1 MGLAY
6 GPAGEETAG
15 AGSYIPTMRDVLRNL
30 ARVIAVAAF
39 VVPAIAFD
47 GPTQKGSPKK
57 AAAQKADGGADQE
70 KSQAAALVQQAFDA
84 GIKAYGAGKFEE
96 AQRAFEAAVRG
107 GLPASQMPRLLYYRG
122 LTFRKLGK
130 PGFAISD
137 LTSALWLKGSLSE
150 AERADAVKARALAYN
165 EAGISDVPP
174 VPQSAY
180 ASPPAMPGKGASS
193 STQTAMAGGDGGTS
207 ATISS
212 APAAPTPQSSSGG
225 GIGGFFS
232 SLFGGGSSS
241 SEPAPSAPPVAA
253 PAQAASGWGAATEVI
268 PNASAK
274 RAPEIAAPFV
284 TQVASVDDSANVPRR
299 GAAPSGKYRLQVA
312 AVRTRSEAEALA
324 GLLVGRHG
332 DQLGGRQ
339 PEVDESVIGSMGTF
353 YRVRLGPYASAGE
366 PERLCTAL
374 QADGFDCLLVTQ

>member
-39 VVPAIAFD
+39 VVPAAAFD
-47 GPTQKGSPKK
+47 GPTQKSSPKK
-57 AAAQKADGGADQE
+57 AAAQAADGEDKE

-84 GIKAYGAGKFEE
+84 GIKAYGAGKFQE

-137 LTSALWLKGSLSE
+137 LTSALWLKGGLSE
-150 AERADAVKARALAYN
+150 AERADAIKARALAYN
-165 EAGISDVPP
+165 ESGISDVPP

-193 STQTAMAGGDGGTS
+193 STQTAMARDDGGTS
-207 ATISS
+207 ATISN

-241 SEPAPSAPPVAA
+241 SEPAPSAPPAGA
-253 PAQAASGWGAATEVI
+253 PAQAAAGWGAATEVI

-284 TQVASVDDSANVPRR
+284 TQVASVDERSSVPAQR
-299 GAAPSGKYRLQVA
+299 AVPSGKYRLQVA

-332 DQLGGRQ
+332 NNLGGRQ

-353 YRVRLGPYASAGE
+353 YRVRVGPYASAGE
-366 PERLCTAL
+366 PERLCATL

>member
-1 MGLAY
+1 
-6 GPAGEETAG
+6 
-15 AGSYIPTMRDVLRNL
+15 MRDALRNL
-30 ARVIAVAAF
+30 ARVIAVVAF
-39 VVPAIAFD
+39 VVPASAFD

-57 AAAQKADGGADQE
+57 AAAHTAGSEADQE
-70 KSQAAALVQQAFDA
+70 KSKAAALVQQAFDA
-84 GIKAYGAGKFEE
+84 GIKAYGAGKFQE
-96 AQRAFEAAVRG
+96 ALRAFEAAVRG

-137 LTSALWLKGSLSE
+137 LTSALWLKGGLSE
-150 AERADAVKARALAYN
+150 AERADPVKARALAYN

-193 STQTAMAGGDGGTS
+193 TTQTAMSGSGDGGTS

-241 SEPAPSAPPVAA
+241 SEPAPSAA
-253 PAQAASGWGAATEVI
+253 PAHAPTEAASGWGAATEVI
-268 PNASAK
+268 PNASTK
-274 RAPEIAAPFV
+274 RSPEIAAPFV
-284 TQVASVDDSANVPRR
+284 TQVASVEDRSSASAQR
-299 GAAPSGKYRLQVA
+299 AAPSGKYRLQVA

-324 GLLVGRHG
+324 GLLVGRHA